1 MSSFALTKVVALSAL
16 LLCSTRSSQPEP
28 ETITKVAAARTTSL
42 QCRRTFG
49 CVPRRLV
56 KEDKVIPIPE

>member
-1 MSSFALTKVVALSAL
+1 MSCFALTKVVALSAL
-16 LLCSTRSSQPEP
+16 LLCSTRPSQPET
-28 ETITKVAAARTTSL
+28 ETITKVVAAKTTSL

-56 KEDKVIPIPE
+56 QEDKVVPFPE